1 MKKVIIRTLLLS
13 LFIISSIA
21 VSAYNLRQISSKD
34 GLSNSAI
41 LSMLQDKNGEMWFGS
56 CDGLNIFDGVK
67 IKVYKNVLEKN
78 NILSGNLI
86 EKIIET
92 SDDIY
97 WIHTNYGLDK
107 LDIKKNKIESYTQ
120 FSGAYFLV
128 KSNEDNIFI
137 LRNDNVIHYYN
148 KETNSFDNIKIDKLL
163 FSDIINTTIDSNN
176 YLWIFTKNKQTRKFA
191 ITESANGRLI
201 LKEESV
207 AIHDKYMITCQIEG
221 DDIYFVDDNYIL
233 YQYNLVDG
241 KKQYLFEIKETME
254 KFGSISSII
263 KHNNNYF
270 IGFATGG
277 LVCLRNTPEIKDNY
291 QIELIDIRSGI
302 FCMQKDRQQDI
313 VWIGTDGQGVF
324 MYSEDPYTI
333 RSVQFTDFT
342 YQIRKPIRSIFLDKA
357 SNLWIGTKGDGILRI
372 KDYQANC
379 DFSKNKIDYLNTA
392 NGQFINNS
400 VYAFAESDKNILWI
414 GSDAGIS
421 YHSYRDNKIRHLP
434 VNVDG
439 EYLKYVHSISEIGD
453 SVVWAATVGM
463 GIVRIN
469 IKWNADTPSIT
480 GVKHYVINNGEISSN
495 FFFTT
500 YKDANSNMW
509 FGNRGLGLY
518 YINSKTG
525 ELSSIKF
532 DKNIKNKT
540 INDVFSITLD
550 DQSNVW
556 AGTSYGLVKYTPD
569 GREYLFNEANG
580 FPNNTVHGILWG
592 DNNNLWL
599 STNQGI
605 VNFSP
610 NNETFQIY
618 SRSNGLEITEFSD
631 GAFFKDEASGALFF
645 GGVDGFVIISENNFR
660 QKDFLPSIRFK
671 DLTIFGEE
679 QNIYNFLEIKENMPI
694 INLEYNQNF
703 FTLHFIAIDYING
716 NNYNYFYQLEGI
728 NDQWIDNGVSNS
740 VSFTNLQP
748 GKYILLTKYKNRITG
763 EESPV
768 YPITIYIS
776 PPWYMSTFAYIVY
789 ALIIVCIIVLLIRM
803 AIVRTNKNNELKMS
817 IINQKHQ
824 EEVHESKLQFFTNIA
839 HEFCTPLT
847 LIYGPCNRIL
857 SHKGSDSFVLKY
869 TKLIQRNAER
879 LNSLI
884 QELIE
889 FRRIETGNKTPFIEN
904 ISIDNLIYEETDSFA
919 EMASQRNIRFERKID
934 DGLCWNTD
942 KVFLQTIIINLLSN
956 AFKYTTDNGNV
967 CIEVTKETITD
978 ENDGQSLTITVSN
991 TGKGIKE
998 EDLKRIFDR
1007 YSILDDFERQN
1018 EKSFSRNG
1026 LGLAISNSMVKLL
1039 EGTIMVE
1046 STPNEW
1052 TNFIVNLPQLPVSSE
1067 KRVEESST
1075 VPIVTT
1081 ANDESDFSFELSQ
1094 QVFDKFKPTILIID
1108 DDKEILW
1115 LISEI
1120 FVDEYN
1126 VMAINNPDDVMTLLS
1141 EVQPNII
1148 LCDIMMPKI
1157 SGIQLTKEIK
1167 SNPKTAH
1174 IPLILIS
1181 AKNKVEEQIE
1191 GLEAGAEM
1199 YLTKPFNVDYLRT
1212 SVQHLINRK
1221 NTLKDYFSS
1230 PISAYE
1236 LTDSKLTHKE
1246 HKKFMKQIYD
1256 IINKN
1261 LTKKELSPKFI
1272 ADEMNMSTRH
1282 LYRRLKEIGENSSPA
1297 DMIKECRLH
1306 VAQDLLLKTKLTI
1319 DEIIYKSGFSTRS
1332 TFFKVFDEKYRC
1344 TPKEFRENNTN
1355 SL

>member
-1 MKKVIIRTLLLS
+1 MKVSTIKAFLL
-13 LFIISSIA
+13 LFIIPSIT

-41 LSMLQDKNGEMWFGS
+41 LSMLQDKNNEMWFGS

-67 IKVYKNVLEKN
+67 IKVYKNFAEKN

-97 WIHTNYGLDK
+97 WIHTNYGLDR
-107 LDIKKNKIESYTQ
+107 LDTKKKEIKSYSQ
-120 FSGAYFLV
+120 FSGAYFLI
-128 KSNEDNIFI
+128 KSNLDNIFI
-137 LRNDNVIHYYN
+137 LRNDNIIYYYN
-148 KETNSFDNIKIDKLL
+148 EETSSFNSIKIEKLL
-163 FSDIINTTIDSNN
+163 FRDVINITIDSNN
-176 YLWIFTKNKQTRKFA
+176 KLWIFSKNQQSRKFA
-191 ITESANGRLI
+191 IIEGVDGKLALR
-201 LKEESV
+201 EESIT
-207 AIHDKYMITCQIEG
+207 IHNRSLITCQVEG
-221 DDIYFVDDNYIL
+221 DDIYFVDDSHIL
-233 YQYNLVDG
+233 YQYSLIDG
-241 KKQYLFEIKETME
+241 KKQYLFEMKETIN
-254 KFGSISSII
+254 KFGNISSII

-277 LVCLRNTPEIKDNY
+277 LICLRNTPEIKDNY
-291 QIELIDIRSGI
+291 RIELIDIRSGI
-302 FCMQKDRQQDI
+302 FCMQKDKQQDI

-342 YQIRKPIRSIFLDKA
+342 YQIRKPIRSIFMDKIN
-357 SNLWIGTKGDGILRI
+357 NLWIGTKGDGILRI
-372 KDYQANC
+372 RDYQVNC
-379 DFSKNKIDYLNTA
+379 DFSKKKIDYFNTT

-400 VYAFAESDKNILWI
+400 VYAFAESRKNILWK

-421 YHSYRDNKIRHLP
+421 YYSYKDDRIKDFA

-439 EYLKYVHSISEIGD
+439 KPLKYVHSISQIGD
-453 SVVWAATVGM
+453 SVIWVATVGM
-463 GIVRIN
+463 GIVKIN
-469 IKWNADTPSIT
+469 IGWINDIPSVT
-480 GVKHYVINNGEISSN
+480 NVKHYLIDNGELSSN
-495 FFFTT
+495 FFFTS
-500 YKDANSNMW
+500 YKDSNSNMW

-518 YINSKTG
+518 YIASKTG
-525 ELSSIKF
+525 KLSSIKF

-540 INDVFSITLD
+540 INDVFSITRD

-556 AGTSYGLVKYTPD
+556 AGTSYGLVKYTSD
-569 GREYLFNEANG
+569 GKEFLFNEANG
-580 FPNNTVHGILWG
+580 FPNNTIHGVLWG
-592 DNNNLWL
+592 EKNNLWL
-599 STNQGI
+599 STNRGI
-605 VNFSP
+605 VNFNPS
-610 NNETFQIY
+610 NETFQIY

-631 GAFFKDEASGALFF
+631 GAFFKDKASGLLFF
-645 GGVDGFVIISENNFR
+645 GGVDGFVIISENNYR
-660 QKDFLPSIRFK
+660 QKDFLPPIRFK

-679 QNIYNFLEIKENMPI
+679 QNIYNFMEMKENMPK
-694 INLEYNQNF
+694 INFKYNQNF
-703 FTLHFIAIDYING
+703 FSLDFIAIDYING

-728 NDQWIDNGVSNS
+728 NDQWIDNGTSNS

-763 EESPV
+763 EESLV
-768 YPITIYIS
+768 YPITIYIN

-789 ALIIVCIIVLLIRM
+789 ILIIICIIVLLIKM
-803 AIVRTNKNNELKMS
+803 AIARTNKNNELKMS
-817 IINQKHQ
+817 ILNQKHQ

-904 ISIDNLIYEETDSFA
+904 IAIDYLIYDETDSFA
-919 EMASQRNIRFERKID
+919 EMASQRNIKFERKINND
-934 DGLCWNTD
+934 LYWNTD
-942 KVFLQTIIINLLSN
+942 KVFLQTIVTNLLSN

-967 CIEVTKETITD
+967 CIEVIKQDD
-978 ENDGQSLTITVSN
+978 ESALRIVVSN

-998 EDLKRIFDR
+998 HDLQRVFDR
-1007 YSILDDFERQN
+1007 YSILDDFESQK

-1039 EGTIMVE
+1039 GGSIMVE
-1046 STPNEW
+1046 SIPNEY
-1052 TNFIVNLPQLPVSSE
+1052 TNFIVNLPLLSVSSE
-1067 KRVEESST
+1067 KRVEEGSS
-1075 VPIVTT
+1075 VPMVTAAT
-1081 ANDESDFSFELSQ
+1081 YEPDISFELSQ
-1094 QVFDKFKPTILIID
+1094 HVFDKFKPTILIID

-1120 FVDEYN
+1120 FVEEYN
-1126 VMAINNPDDVMTLLS
+1126 VMATNNPDDVRTLLD

-1157 SGIQLTKEIK
+1157 SGIELTREIK
-1167 SNPKTAH
+1167 SNSKTAH

-1199 YLTKPFNVDYLRT
+1199 YLTKRFNVDYLRT

-1246 HKKFMKQIYD
+1246 HKKFMKQVYD

-1282 LYRRLKEIGENSSPA
+1282 LYRKLKEIGEDSSPA
-1297 DMIKECRLH
+1297 DMIKESRLY

-1332 TFFKVFDEKYRC
+1332 TFFKVFDEKYNC
-1344 TPKEFRENNTN
+1344 TPKEFRDNNTN

>member
-1 MKKVIIRTLLLS
+1 MKISIVRTFILLI
-13 LFIISSIA
+13 FITYSAS

-41 LSMLQDKNGEMWFGS
+41 LSMLQDKNSEMWFGS

-67 IKVYKNVLEKN
+67 IKVYKNLADKN

-92 SDDIY
+92 SDDVY
-97 WIHTNYGLDK
+97 WIHTNYGLDR
-107 LDIKKNKIESYTQ
+107 LDTKKNEIKSYSQ
-120 FSGAYFLV
+120 FSGTYFLI
-128 KSNEDNIFI
+128 KSNFDDIFI
-137 LRNDNVIHYYN
+137 LRNDNIIHYYN
-148 KETNSFDNIKIDKLL
+148 KETGAFDNTKIERLL
-163 FSDIINTTIDSNN
+163 FSDVINMTIDSNN
-176 YLWIFTKNKQTRKFA
+176 KLWIFAKNNGIRRFA
-191 ITESANGRLI
+191 IKESADGRLA
-201 LKEESV
+201 LKEENIT
-207 AIHDKYMITCQIEG
+207 IHDKPLINCQVEG
-221 DDIYFVDDNYIL
+221 DNIYFVDNNYIL

-241 KKQYLFEIKETME
+241 KKQYLFEMKETIN
-254 KFGSISSII
+254 KFGNISSII
-263 KHNNNYF
+263 KHNDNYF
-270 IGFATGG
+270 IGFTTSG
-277 LVCLRNTPEIKDNY
+277 LVCLRNTPEIKENY
-291 QIELIDIRSGI
+291 RIELIDIRSGI
-302 FCMQKDRQQDI
+302 FCMQKDKQQDI

-333 RSVQFTDFT
+333 RSVKFTDFT
-342 YQIRKPIRSIFLDKA
+342 YQIRKPIRSIFLDKE
-357 SNLWIGTKGDGILRI
+357 SSLWIGTKGDGILRI
-372 KDYQANC
+372 KDYQVNC
-379 DFSKNKIDYLNTA
+379 DFSKKKIDYLNTD
-392 NGQFINNS
+392 NGRFINNS
-400 VYAFAESDKNILWI
+400 VYAFAESHKNILWI

-421 YHSYRDNKIRHLP
+421 YYSYKDNSIRNLA
-434 VNVDG
+434 VDVDSKP
-439 EYLKYVHSISEIGD
+439 LKYVHSISQIGD
-453 SVVWAATVGM
+453 SVIWVATVGM
-463 GIVRIN
+463 GIVKIN
-469 IKWNADTPSIT
+469 IEWIGDVPSAAS
-480 GVKHYVINNGEISSN
+480 VKHYLIDNGELSSN
-495 FFFTT
+495 FFFTS
-500 YKDANSNMW
+500 YKDSNSNIW

-518 YINSKTG
+518 YINNKTG

-532 DKNIKNKT
+532 DNNIKNKT

-556 AGTSYGLVKYTPD
+556 AGTSYGLVKYASD
-569 GREYLFNEANG
+569 GKESLFNEANG
-580 FPNNTVHGILWG
+580 FPNNTIHGILWG

-599 STNQGI
+599 STNRGI
-605 VNFSP
+605 VNFNP
-610 NNETFQIY
+610 GNETFQIY

-631 GAFFKDEASGALFF
+631 GAFFKDKASGVLFF
-645 GGVDGFVIISENNFR
+645 GGVDGFVIISENNYH
-660 QKDFLPSIRFK
+660 QKNFLPSIRFK

-679 QNIYNFLEIKENMPI
+679 QYIYNFMEIKENMPR
-694 INLEYNQNF
+694 INLKYNQNF
-703 FTLHFIAIDYING
+703 FSLDLIAIDYING

-728 NDQWIDNGVSNS
+728 NDQWIDNGASNS

-763 EESPV
+763 EESSV

-776 PPWYMSTFAYIVY
+776 PPWYMSIFAYIIY
-789 ALIIVCIIVLLIRM
+789 ALIIIFIIVLLIKM
-803 AIVRTNKNNELKMS
+803 AITRINKNNELKMS
-817 IINQKHQ
+817 MINQKHQ

-869 TKLIQRNAER
+869 TKLIQKNAER

-904 ISIDNLIYEETDSFA
+904 IAIDNLIYDETDSFA
-919 EMASQRNIRFERKID
+919 EMASQRNIRFERKIES
-934 DGLCWNTD
+934 GLHWNTD
-942 KVFLQTIIINLLSN
+942 KIFLQTIVINLLSN

-967 CIEVTKETITD
+967 CIEVEKQDDLSTLKIV
-978 ENDGQSLTITVSN
+978 VSN

-998 EDLKRIFDR
+998 HDLKRVFDR
-1007 YSILDDFERQN
+1007 YSILDDFESQN

-1026 LGLAISNSMVKLL
+1026 LGLAISNSMAKLL
-1039 EGTIMVE
+1039 GGSIMVE
-1046 STPNEW
+1046 STPDKY
-1052 TNFIVNLPQLPVSSE
+1052 TNFTVSLPQLSVSSE
-1067 KRVEESST
+1067 KRVEESSSVPMVT
-1075 VPIVTT
+1075 V
-1081 ANDESDFSFELSQ
+1081 ANDEPDISFELSQ
-1094 QVFDKFKPTILIID
+1094 HVFDKFKPTILIID

-1126 VMAINNPDDVMTLLS
+1126 VMAINNPDDVMTLLD

-1157 SGIQLTKEIK
+1157 SGIELTREIK
-1167 SNPKTAH
+1167 SNSKTSH

-1236 LTDSKLTHKE
+1236 LTESKLTHKE
-1246 HKKFMKQIYD
+1246 HKKFMKQVYD

-1261 LTKKELSPKFI
+1261 LTKKELSPKLI
-1272 ADEMNMSTRH
+1272 ADEMSMSTRH
-1282 LYRRLKEIGENSSPA
+1282 LYRKLKEIGEDSSPA
-1297 DMIKECRLH
+1297 DMIKESRLY

-1332 TFFKVFDEKYRC
+1332 TFFKVFDEKYHC
-1344 TPKEFRENNTN
+1344 TPKEFRDNNTN